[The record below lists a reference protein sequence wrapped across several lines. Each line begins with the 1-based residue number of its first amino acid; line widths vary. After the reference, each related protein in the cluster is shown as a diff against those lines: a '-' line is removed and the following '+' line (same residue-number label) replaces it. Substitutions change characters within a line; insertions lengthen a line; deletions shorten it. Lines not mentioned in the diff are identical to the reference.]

1 MIFRILYKEQPYAR
15 QLKCCML
22 NILKRLSLTAQEC
35 NALKAIGDSPTVL
48 RVKLDERKR
57 LRLKF
62 ASQFPVISQ
71 WCLTAEMVL
80 VESFFDFEI
89 IDENGR
95 GSSLDVQVDDNFMKH
110 VLGSYVYSRQLLSG
124 SGLFAQGRNQLN
136 VRNTRMGRMLSQYS
150 SDSEYGMGERLQF
163 AAPWAFYQEGKEVL
177 WLDIVAELSA
187 GELPQSSQFSIRR
200 RSGVI

>member
-1 MIFRILYKEQPYAR
+1 
-15 QLKCCML
+15 ML

-35 NALKAIGDSPTVL
+35 NALKATGDRPTVL

-62 ASQFPVISQ
+62 ASQFPVLSQ
-71 WCLTAEMVL
+71 WCLTTERAMVKNY
-80 VESFFDFEI
+80 FDFEI

-95 GSSLDVQVDDNFMKH
+95 VSSLDVQVDDNFMKH
-110 VLGSYVYSRQLLSG
+110 ELGSYVYSQQPLSG

-136 VRNTRMGRMLSQYS
+136 IRNTPMGRMFSQYS

-177 WLDIVAELSA
+177 WMDIVAELSA

-200 RSGVI
+200 HSAVI